1 MTTYETM
8 ATPYLD
14 APVSFDHMT
23 TAELMASQPAIS
35 YPSPVPY
42 QASVNPA
49 YHMMDRELTPSRQEM
64 AYHSPTIAQRSPYAS
79 SYEGGFPEMENSSRS
94 SPEAPSIERG
104 NKLLSFQP
112 STCSH
117 AVLDYSHRQSSL
129 NIQAQ
134 LHGMFF
140 LAESSRTLTGELAS
154 SAAELTC
161 YRRNLFQ
168 ITGNVMMPRM
178 MQYVVNEQGERLAI
192 TSQELTISATESVEG
207 TPVKIISVPWK
218 TPATGQ
224 APPPPEEKVEKEP
237 SSISLDQSAN
247 HDVDSEF
254 SVFPIAWKRLQFRV
268 ATANNGRRRE
278 LQQHFTIK
286 LSVTATL
293 GDGSKISLCDALSG
307 PIIVRG
313 RSPRNFQQ
321 RKDIPLSGSGV
332 SMRKS
337 MSVSPSMRRSS
348 TLDSIHRPTPK
359 LEPTSD
365 AYSLSPSDA
374 LRRGSPGPNGF
385 EWQHPMPNSTPVSP
399 YHQSMPDLS
408 RNTSLKRKA
417 EDAGLAQLAVP
428 QYDNSGRSSAPPDDR
443 PRKLIRPRGATVGS
457 VASSAYMQS
466 STPSASAG
474 PTSGAVPTT
483 TFTYS
488 SGLPAPQYFSSTGF
502 HKDTQAENSQLLHEY
517 FPMGVDDWSQSDSI
531 YRPHVTHIPPP
542 VGGAPMG
549 ARGYY
554 GDDLAA

>member
-1 MTTYETM
+1 
-8 ATPYLD
+8 
-14 APVSFDHMT
+14 
-23 TAELMASQPAIS
+23 
-35 YPSPVPY
+35 
-42 QASVNPA
+42 
-49 YHMMDRELTPSRQEM
+49 MDN
-64 AYHSPTIAQRSPYAS
+64 A
-79 SYEGGFPEMENSSRS
+79 SRS

-112 STCSH
+112 STCS
-117 AVLDYSHRQSSL
+117 QSVVDFHQRPASL
-129 NIQAQ
+129 AIQAQ

-154 SAAELTC
+154 SPAELTC

-168 ITGNVMMPRM
+168 ITGNVTLPRL
-178 MQYVVNEQGERLAI
+178 MQYYYNEQGERI
-192 TSQELTISATESVEG
+192 QIQSQELTISATESVEG
-207 TPVKIISVPWK
+207 SPVKIISVPWK

-237 SSISLDQSAN
+237 TSIALDQSAN
-247 HDVDSEF
+247 HDVDAEY

-293 GDGSKISLCDALSG
+293 EDGSKVSLCDALSG

-321 RKDIPLSGSGV
+321 RKDVPLSGSGV

-348 TLDSIHRPTPK
+348 TLDSIHRATPK

-374 LRRGSPGPNGF
+374 LRRGSPTPNGF
-385 EWQHPMPNSTPVSP
+385 EWAHPMPTSTPVSP

-408 RNTSLKRKA
+408 RGGSLKRKA
-417 EDAGLAQLAVP
+417 DDAGLAQLAVP
-428 QYDNSGRSSAPPDDR
+428 TYDNSGRSSAPPDER
-443 PRKLIRPRGATVGS
+443 PRKLVRPRGATVGS
-457 VASSAYMQS
+457 VGSSAYMPT
-466 STPSASAG
+466 STPSTGPG
-474 PTSGAVPTT
+474 PTSGSVPSTT
-483 TFTYS
+483 YSYS
-488 SGLPAPQYFSSTGF
+488 SGLPAPHYYAGF
-502 HKDTQAENSQLLHEY
+502 PKDAQAESNQLLHEY
-517 FPMGVDDWSQSDSI
+517 FPMGVDEWSQSENI
-531 YRPHVTHIPPP
+531 YRPHVTHIPA
-542 VGGAPMG
+542 VGSPMG

-554 GDDLAA
+554 HDDLAA